1 MGHTRVCTLP
11 RCRPA
16 LSPTV
21 PIPSWAVRLASG
33 VAKLPRGQA
42 RVRARESDPGLSFPF
57 PTSAETAAD
66 VFQGHSPRLH
76 RPASLGPPSTTPF
89 LFSLLFRHAGGVA
102 SHPAVVPDP
111 TSVSLHPARTLRLH
125 LLGPHA
131 GLHSS
136 EMQARAKSDSPHT
149 ELGGKAGL
157 SHAEQEAS

>member
-1 MGHTRVCTLP
+1 MTLVYLSPSLRLP
-11 RCRPA
+11 RQRPT
-16 LSPTV
+16 SSRGT
-21 PIPSWAVRLASG
+21 RLACT
-33 VAKLPRGQA
+33 A
-42 RVRARESDPGLSFPF
+42 RLRWAR
-57 PTSAETAAD
+57 
-66 VFQGHSPRLH
+66 
-76 RPASLGPPSTTPF
+76 PPHPF

-136 EMQARAKSDSPHT
+136 EMQARAKSDSPHS

-157 SHAEQEAS
+157 WGGKATEGASQSQSEGE